1 MSTTEIKITGFGGQG
16 VILTGMLIGKAAAI
30 YGGKNAVLAQSF
42 GPEARGGS
50 CAAQVIVSDEPIYYP
65 YVRTPEVLITLS
77 QEAYTKFIP
86 EIAPNGI
93 LIYEKDL
100 VNPENMPTG
109 VKPFPIP
116 STAIAE
122 ELGKKIVL
130 NIVTVGFFTAVT
142 GIVKPEAVK
151 KAIADSVPKG
161 TIDLNLRAFD
171 EGYAYF
177 SKNK

>member
-77 QEAYTKFIP
+77 QEAYTKYIP

-100 VNPENMPTG
+100 VNPENLPTG

-151 KAIADSVPKG
+151 
-161 TIDLNLRAFD
+161 
-171 EGYAYF
+171 
-177 SKNK
+177 